1 MDSVMVAGTV
11 ENAQSM
17 IAMTAM
23 AKADLAIIE
32 LDCGGTLEGLSVA
45 RAIGANSPAT
55 AILIYTPA
63 LNPRAFKA
71 L

>member
-1 MDSVMVAGTV
+1 MVAGTV

-17 IAMTAM
+17 VAMTAM
-23 AKADLAIIE
+23 SKADLAIIE
-32 LDCGGTLEGLSVA
+32 LDCGGSLEGLSVA
-45 RAIGANSPAT
+45 RTIAANSPAT

-63 LNPRAFKA
+63 LNPRAFTT